1 MKLLM
6 TQTSLKTPEVLETGL
21 KVHLKVTE
29 YHVMKFKV
37 DSIYF
42 TPIIMDRALASE
54 QTTSFNKR

>member
-1 MKLLM
+1 MKCLM
-6 TQTSLKTPEVLETGL
+6 METSLKTPEVLETGL

-29 YHVMKFKV
+29 YHVMKIKV

-54 QTTSFNKR
+54 QRTSYNRR